1 MGELLALSTYAV
13 REFSYQPEDF
23 KQVATLLNQLTGI
36 KLAPSKDSMVYS
48 RLVRRIRALNL
59 EGFPQYLQYLDHHPE
74 EEQHFINA
82 LTTNLT
88 SFFREPHHFD
98 ILANYV
104 SQHPQIKTIWCAAS
118 STGEEPY
125 SIAMTLAQSF
135 GRFDHGVRIIAS
147 DIDSQVL
154 TTAAKGV
161 YSLDKL
167 KGLPIEY
174 CRQFFHRGKGANEG
188 AARVIPELQ
197 QAIEFK
203 KINLLDKQWPLSAPI
218 DVIFCRNVMI
228 YFDKP
233 TQHHILSRMVHL
245 LKKDGLY
252 IAGHS
257 ENFSHLHQLVVPA
270 GKTTY
275 RPSPQL
281 VTSPES
287 DLRGSHGRI

>member
-1 MGELLALSTYAV
+1 MGELLILTTYAV

-48 RLVRRIRALNL
+48 RLVRRIRALEL
-59 EGFPQYLQYLDHHPE
+59 DGFPQYLAYLAQHPE
-74 EEQHFINA
+74 EEQNFINA

-98 ILANYV
+98 ILADYV
-104 SQHPQIKTIWCAAS
+104 NQHPNLKTIWCAAS

-125 SIAMTLAQSF
+125 SIAMTLAQAF
-135 GRFDHGVRIIAS
+135 GRFDHGVKIIAS

-154 TTAAKGV
+154 TTAAKGI

-188 AARVIPELQ
+188 SARVIPELQ

-203 KINLLDKQWPLSAPI
+203 KINLLDPQWPVKAPL

-228 YFDKP
+228 YFDKS
-233 TQHHILSRMVHL
+233 TQHKILSRMIRL
-245 LKKDGLY
+245 LKPEGLY

-257 ENFSHLHQLVVPA
+257 ENFSHLHQLVAPA

-275 RPSPQL
+275 RPSPHL
-281 VTSPES
+281 NSSSSSE
-287 DLRGSHGRI
+287 LRGDHA

>member
-1 MGELLALSTYAV
+1 MGELLTLTTYAV

-23 KQVATLLNQLTGI
+23 KQVAALLNQLTGI

-59 EGFPQYLQYLDHHPE
+59 SGFPEYLQYLEQHPE

-98 ILANYV
+98 ILADYV
-104 SQHPQIKTIWCAAS
+104 SQHRQIKTIWCAAS

-125 SIAMTLAQSF
+125 SIAMTLAQAF

-154 TTAAKGV
+154 ATAAKGM
-161 YSLDKL
+161 YSLERL

-174 CRQFFHRGKGANEG
+174 CRQFFFRGKGANDG
-188 AARVIPELQ
+188 WAKVIPELQ
-197 QAIEFK
+197 ECVEFK
-203 KINLLDKQWPLSAPI
+203 KINLLDAQWPISAPI

-233 TQHHILSRMVHL
+233 TQHKILSRMVHL

-257 ENFSHLHQLVVPA
+257 ENYSHLQHLVTPA

-275 RPSPQL
+275 RPS
-281 VTSPES
+281 
-287 DLRGSHGRI
+287 SHLMSRAAAEVGGAHG

>member
-1 MGELLALSTYAV
+1 MGELLALNTYAV

-23 KQVATLLNQLTGI
+23 KQVAALLNQLTGI

-48 RLVRRIRALNL
+48 RLVRRIRALNVA
-59 EGFPQYLQYLDHHPE
+59 GFPEYLMYLAQHPE

-98 ILANYV
+98 ILAEYV
-104 SQHPQIKTIWCAAS
+104 SKHRQIKTIWCAAS

-125 SIAMTLAQSF
+125 SIAMTLAQAF

-154 TTAAKGV
+154 TTAARGV
-161 YSLDKL
+161 YSLEKL

-174 CRQFFHRGKGANEG
+174 CRQFFFRGKGANAG
-188 AARVIPELQ
+188 SARVIPELQ
-197 QAIEFK
+197 ECIEFK
-203 KINLLDKQWPLSAPI
+203 KINLLDPQWTINAPL

-233 TQHHILSRMVHL
+233 TQHKILSRMVHL

-257 ENFSHLHQLVVPA
+257 ENFSHLHHLVTPA

-275 RPSPQL
+275 RPSSHL
-281 VTSPES
+281 VTNPVAEV
-287 DLRGSHGRI
+287 RGAHG